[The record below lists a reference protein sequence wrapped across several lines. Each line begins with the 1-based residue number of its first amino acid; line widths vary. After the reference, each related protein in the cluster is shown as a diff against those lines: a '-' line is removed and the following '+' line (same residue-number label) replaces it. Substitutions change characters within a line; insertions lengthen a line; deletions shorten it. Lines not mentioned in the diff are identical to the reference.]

1 MRELD
6 GSEKTFVALAFE
18 RCQRP
23 LAKGAYF
30 FALVCCLNP
39 LPPPPLHHVITSTS
53 YICVYVLTLK
63 HQRSA
68 ACKTVPRA
76 CERCDRTLVDRAY
89 TIPHHFALNTTDG
102 SYCKG
107 EISSSLFFCAV
118 RLTHSQ
124 HRPVLLHNTPQ
135 NYAQLL
141 LAFVLSC
148 PVKHIL

>member
-118 RLTHSQ
+118 RLTHS